1 MNIKEWDFPEL
12 SFGNLSALIYYDGD
26 LIDSFTVSSYKTEDT
41 YRDSMVSSLE
51 YFNFE
56 GVGFTLEIISS
67 KVGVYIALS
76 TDNDDSMIDYSLF
89 DVALDEGEDI
99 SDIFAT
105 IDTYMPTLSYTD
117 KASSVLY
124 GLEAYLAENK
134 KLLPFFYV
142 ENTDRFSVY
151 QNDDLISY
159 EHFLDLWEIQDIANR
174 HEREVVSEAKL
185 TDKTQKMPPK
195 EYGPA
200 TNSAILEL
208 YNNVANKS
216 RAIPVIHIGYD
227 GVVDN
232 ISKLCG
238 YGYEKIAL
246 RITSP
251 RLFLDKANEL
261 SKNSNIEYLIFD
273 LNTNFD
279 PFGISRIFKD
289 SEAFF
294 RDKTLVYLGANF
306 NTGDL
311 SIPQKECNKN
321 HFAIN
326 RTLAVY
332 FELKKDFVQL
342 VYGDYAGFDRKPN
355 TKIIGK
361 PTARVVLSSLEG
373 EKDEILIRRGFDPR
387 DINQFSQGYK
397 HSMIRLLGDI
407 HNGALQD
414 GGLGKK
420 FLNSEEFDADFAL
433 KSFGPV
439 STTPGNIK
447 IICLRHNIFSTINK
461 YMKFS

>member
-1 MNIKEWDFPEL
+1 MNIKEWDFSEL

-26 LIDSFTVSSYKTEDT
+26 LIDSFAVLPYKAEDK
-41 YRDSMVSSLE
+41 YRDSMSSSLE
-51 YFNFE
+51 YFSFD
-56 GVGFTLEIISS
+56 GVEFTLEIISS
-67 KVGVYIALS
+67 NVGVYIALS

-99 SDIFAT
+99 SDLFAT

-124 GLEAYLAENK
+124 GLETYLDENK
-134 KLLPFFYV
+134 KLLPFFYM
-142 ENTDRFSVY
+142 ENTDRFSAY
-151 QNDDLISY
+151 QNDELIGY
-159 EHFLDLWEIQDIANR
+159 EHFLDLWEIQDIANKR
-174 HEREVVSEAKL
+174 EREIASEAKL
-185 TDKTQKMPPK
+185 INKTQKMPPK

-200 TNSAILEL
+200 TNDAILEL
-208 YNNVANKS
+208 YGSVADKS
-216 RAIPVIHIGYD
+216 RVIPVIHVGDD
-227 GVVDN
+227 GITDN
-232 ISKLCG
+232 IDRLYD
-238 YGYEKIAL
+238 YGYEKVAL

-251 RLFLDKANEL
+251 RLFLERADGL

-279 PFGISRIFKD
+279 PFGISRIFKE
-289 SEAFF
+289 SEASF
-294 RDKTLVYLGANF
+294 RNKTFIYLGANF

-332 FELKKDFVQL
+332 FELKKDFPRL
-342 VYGDYAGFDRKPN
+342 AYGDYAGFDRKPN

-373 EKDEILIRRGFDPR
+373 EKDEILIRRGFDSR

-414 GGLGKK
+414 GGLGER
-420 FLNSEEFDADFAL
+420 FLNDKEFDADFAL
-433 KSFGPV
+433 KSFGSV

-461 YMKFS
+461 YMKSS